1 MKKYFKIYLQLV
13 NFSIKQMIEYRAN
26 LLIRSSFVPIWGLAM
41 FGVVW
46 VMFNH
51 TNTLGGWNF
60 QEMVVLYLIAQIYFG
75 VVYYSFFEGGFRH
88 LMISGVRLGEFD
100 FHLTKPVNTMFLAMF
115 SRPEISSVITV
126 LITIPILIWY
136 LFYTQIQITFINAL
150 LALVATIFSFLIVLF
165 ICAAYTTLSFW
176 TGQARQLVELV
187 NKGAEFAQYPLD
199 VFSAPVQMIF
209 FSVLPT
215 FFFGYIIT
223 AFLLGKG
230 SAELMI
236 ISIVMTIVTYF
247 VNNFAWKIGLKQ
259 YSSASS

>member
-1 MKKYFKIYLQLV
+1 MKKYLKIYLQLV
-13 NFSIKQMIEYRAN
+13 NFSIKQIIEYRAN
-26 LLIRSSFVPIWGLAM
+26 LLIRSSFVPIWGVVM

-51 TNTLGGWNF
+51 TNSLGGWNF

-75 VVYYSFFEGGFRH
+75 IVYYSFFEGGFRY
-88 LMISGVRLGEFD
+88 MMVKGVRLGEFD
-100 FHLTKPVNTMFLAMF
+100 SHLTKPVNTMFLAMF

-126 LITIPILIWY
+126 LISIPILIWY
-136 LFYTQIQITFINAL
+136 LFYIQIPITLANII
-150 LALVATIFSFLIVLF
+150 LALVATVFSFLIILF
-165 ICAAYTTLSFW
+165 ICAAYTTLAFW

-199 VFSAPVQMIF
+199 VFSAPIQMIF

-215 FFFGYIIT
+215 FFFGYIIS

-230 SAELMI
+230 SLQLMI
-236 ISIVMTIVTYF
+236 ISIVMTIVSYF
-247 VNNFAWKIGLKQ
+247 INNFAWRVGLKQ